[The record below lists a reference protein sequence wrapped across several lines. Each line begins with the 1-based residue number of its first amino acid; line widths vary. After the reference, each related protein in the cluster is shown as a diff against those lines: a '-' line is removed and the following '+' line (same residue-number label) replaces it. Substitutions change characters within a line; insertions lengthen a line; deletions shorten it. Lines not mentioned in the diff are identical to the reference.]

1 MKTIN
6 QILKTVNVMLRKFL
20 CGMILIADNQP
31 TFIEKIKYFI
41 TILCTLSPIAYC
53 LGGMSFWFSN
63 NKQFATFVLLAII
76 INVVVGG
83 VFHWRNKTFTQE
95 QFLVKNGIMIAVLII
110 SYTLLEM
117 LHLTIGDNIFSDSF
131 RTLIQI
137 STLLYPISKTFKNL
151 YILSNKQFPPDW
163 MMERL
168 YNFEKTGNID
178 TIVKGIKI
186 NGTKDKEKEKEV
198 EV

>member
-6 QILKTVNVMLRKFL
+6 KILKTTNMMLRKFL
-20 CGMILIADNQP
+20 CGMILIADAQP
-31 TFIEKIKYFI
+31 TFLEKTKYFV
-41 TILCTLSPIAYC
+41 TIILAFAPIAYC
-53 LGGMSFWFSN
+53 LEGMSFWFSN
-63 NKQFATFVLLAII
+63 NKQFASFVLLAVI
-76 INVVVGG
+76 INIAVGA
-83 VFHWRNKTFTQE
+83 VFHWRNKTFSQE
-95 QFLVKNGIMIAVLII
+95 QFLVKNGIMISVLLI
-110 SYTLLEM
+110 SYALLEM
-117 LHLTIGDNIFSDSF
+117 LHLTIGDNVFSESF

-151 YILSNKQFPPDW
+151 YILSNKQFPPEW
-163 MMERL
+163 IMERL

-186 NGTKDKEKEKEV
+186 NGNKEKEKEV

>member
-1 MKTIN
+1 
-6 QILKTVNVMLRKFL
+6 MLRKFL

-31 TFIEKIKYFI
+31 TFLEKLKYFI
-41 TILCTLSPIAYC
+41 TIVCTFAPIAYC
-53 LGGMSFWFSN
+53 LNGMSFWFSN
-63 NKQFATFVLLAII
+63 NKQFASFVLLAII
-76 INVVVGG
+76 INIVVGG
-83 VFHWRNKTFTQE
+83 VYHWRRKTFSQE
-95 QFLVKNGIMIAVLII
+95 EFLVKNGIMISVLIV

-117 LHLTIGDNIFSDSF
+117 LHITIGDNVFSESF

-151 YILSNKQFPPDW
+151 YILSNKQFPPEW
-163 MMERL
+163 IMERL

-186 NGTKDKEKEKEV
+186 NGLKEKQEKEV

>member
-6 QILKTVNVMLRKFL
+6 KILKTTNMMLRKFL
-20 CGMILIADNQP
+20 CGMILIADAQP
-31 TFIEKIKYFI
+31 TFLEKTKYFV
-41 TILCTLSPIAYC
+41 TIILAFAPIAYC
-53 LGGMSFWFSN
+53 LEGMSFWFSN
-63 NKQFATFVLLAII
+63 NKQFASFVLLAII
-76 INVVVGG
+76 INIAVGA
-83 VFHWRNKTFTQE
+83 VFHWRNKTFSQE
-95 QFLVKNGIMIAVLII
+95 QFLVKNGIMISVLLI
-110 SYTLLEM
+110 SYALLEM
-117 LHLTIGDNIFSDSF
+117 LHLTIGDNVFSESF

-151 YILSNKQFPPDW
+151 YILSNKQFPPEW
-163 MMERL
+163 IMERL

-186 NGTKDKEKEKEV
+186 NGNKEKEKEV